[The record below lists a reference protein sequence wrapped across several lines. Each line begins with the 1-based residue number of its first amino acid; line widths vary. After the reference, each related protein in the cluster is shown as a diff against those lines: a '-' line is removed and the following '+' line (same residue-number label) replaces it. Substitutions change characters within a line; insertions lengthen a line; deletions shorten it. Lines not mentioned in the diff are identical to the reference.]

1 VGAVTIWLGY
11 ERHDTEFLAET
22 ARLVEVT
29 TGVDPATPVP
39 WCPEWTVQDPV
50 THDRLLT

>member
-1 VGAVTIWLGY
+1 VTIRLGY

-29 TGVDPATPVP
+29 TGSIRPPPSHGVQSGRSTTRWPT
-39 WCPEWTVQDPV
+39 TVFWP
-50 THDRLLT
+50 